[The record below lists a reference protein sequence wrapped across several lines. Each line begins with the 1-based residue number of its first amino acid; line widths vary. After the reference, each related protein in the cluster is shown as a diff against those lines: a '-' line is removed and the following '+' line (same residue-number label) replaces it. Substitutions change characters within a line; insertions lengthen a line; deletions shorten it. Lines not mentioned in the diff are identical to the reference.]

1 MASSSARSPYSLA
14 TREPLVK
21 FFIFSVLLHILIIM
35 LFGDTDDGGVM
46 RAAKLWGSLAVNL
59 GEAKQGSRMDAKSDR
74 PTELDS
80 RALSHRTEPRA
91 ESSITESTQPLETMP
106 PIVTE
111 TPQTLS
117 DIAPR
122 FEPSKTQEPT
132 PFAVT
137 VPVEREPT
145 PVESSPA
152 LDKLIPPKLTSELAP
167 AVELP
172 TPQSPL
178 EPLPRIASPK
188 LGSELAPPAQLPSQ
202 QPVELKPLE
211 RIAPSKFASELAPP
225 ADLPPPDLP
234 AELLPMQRVAPAK
247 LATELAPPVQTTPPE
262 PEQAVEFKPLER
274 VVPAKLAS
282 ELAPAAEI
290 APQPTIRQEAVS
302 APPASRIERAPE
314 SQPGAPRGEDTFSKP
329 RSIDSATESK
339 TLPSID
345 REAARSRAREL
356 ARSSSRGLLPA
367 PALPEERKSKEALAI
382 EKALKADCR
391 TAYAHLG
398 LLAVAPLVWDS
409 IAEGK
414 CKW

>member
-1 MASSSARSPYSLA
+1 MASSSARFPYSSA

-21 FFIFSVLLHILIIM
+21 FFIFSVLLHILIIV
-35 LFGDTDDGGVM
+35 LFGDTDDGGQT
-46 RAAKLWGSLAVNL
+46 RGAKLWSSLAVNL
-59 GEAKQGSRMDAKSDR
+59 GDAKQGSRMDAKSDR

-80 RALSHRTEPRA
+80 RTLSRRAEPRA
-91 ESSITESTQPLETMP
+91 ESPITESAQPLETLP
-106 PIVTE
+106 PVVTE
-111 TPQTLS
+111 TPQALS

-122 FEPSKTQEPT
+122 LEPSKTQEPA

-152 LDKLIPPKLTSELAP
+152 LDKLIPPKLTSEFAP
-167 AVELP
+167 PVELP
-172 TPQSPL
+172 APQNPL
-178 EPLPRIASPK
+178 EPLPRITSPK
-188 LGSELAPPAQLPSQ
+188 LSSELAPPVQLPPE
-202 QPVELKPLE
+202 QPAELKSLE

-225 ADLPPPDLP
+225 VDLPPPDLP
-234 AELLPMQRVAPAK
+234 AELVRPMQRVA
-247 LATELAPPVQTTPPE
+247 
-262 PEQAVEFKPLER
+262 
-274 VVPAKLAS
+274 PAKLAS
-282 ELAPAAEI
+282 ELAPAAEPT
-290 APQPTIRQEAVS
+290 PQPTVRQEAVS
-302 APPASRIERAPE
+302 TPPASRIEQRAPE
-314 SQPGAPRGEDTFSKP
+314 SQPGAPRGEDALFKP
-329 RSIDSATESK
+329 RSSDSASESK

-391 TAYAHLG
+391 TAYAHMG